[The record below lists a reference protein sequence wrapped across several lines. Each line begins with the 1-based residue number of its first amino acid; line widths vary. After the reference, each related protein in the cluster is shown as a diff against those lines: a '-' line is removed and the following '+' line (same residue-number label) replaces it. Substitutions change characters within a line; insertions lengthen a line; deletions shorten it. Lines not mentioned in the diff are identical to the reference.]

1 MSESPPNLYRD
12 RNGAVVPPAQGL
24 GHHRTDIGAAI
35 GRIPSGCAILTVAQ
49 GGRSTGLLVSWVQQ
63 ASFEPPSVT
72 VCIRKGRPAA
82 ELIDGSQR
90 FLLNVIG
97 DDPTAM
103 FRHFGRGFSLEDDA
117 FRGMQTEPTEFG
129 VLLSSCIAYLG
140 CRVTQK
146 VAVGDHDLYVAE
158 VVTGGVNGAGKP
170 YVHIRSS
177 GLSY

>member
-1 MSESPPNLYRD
+1 LNHERS
-12 RNGAVVPPAQGL
+12 G
-24 GHHRTDIGAAI
+24 IGAAI
-35 GRIPSGCAILTVAQ
+35 GRIPSGCAILTVEHD
-49 GGRSTGLLVSWVQQ
+49 GRSTGLLVSWVQQ

-72 VCIRKGRPAA
+72 VCIRKGRPAT

-90 FLLNVIG
+90 FLLNLIG

-117 FRGMQTEPTEFG
+117 FHGLQTKPTEYG
-129 VLLSSCIAYLG
+129 PMIDGCIAYLG

-158 VVTGGVNGAGKP
+158 VVAGASVNGAKP
-170 YVHIRSS
+170 YTHLRST

>member
-1 MSESPPNLYRD
+1 MSETQKAAPGGVLSGERS
-12 RNGAVVPPAQGL
+12 G
-24 GHHRTDIGAAI
+24 IGAAI
-35 GRIPSGCAILTVAQ
+35 GRIPSGCAILTVEH
-49 GGRSTGLLVSWVQQ
+49 GGRSTGVLVSWVQQ

-90 FLLNVIG
+90 FLLNLIG
-97 DDPTAM
+97 DDPTEM
-103 FRHFGRGFSLEDDA
+103 FRHFGRGFSLENDA
-117 FRGMQTEPTEFG
+117 FRGIETEPTEFG
-129 VLLSSCIAYLG
+129 VLLRTCIAYLG

-158 VVTGGVNGAGKP
+158 VVAAASVNGAKP
-170 YVHIRSS
+170 YTHLRST